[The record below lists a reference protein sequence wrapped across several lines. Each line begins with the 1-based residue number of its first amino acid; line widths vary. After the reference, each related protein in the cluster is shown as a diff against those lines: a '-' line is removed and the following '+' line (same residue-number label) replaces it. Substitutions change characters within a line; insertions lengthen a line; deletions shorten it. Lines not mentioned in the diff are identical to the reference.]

1 MTTRIDETP
10 HHQQDRVRL
19 AARRLNDE
27 PRNIGAVPH
36 ETPTRFDSA
45 HAGFDADLNP
55 VDDED
60 INTHG
65 SER

>member
-1 MTTRIDETP
+1 MTTRLDETP
-10 HHQQDRVRL
+10 RRQQDRS
-19 AARRLNDE
+19 RRIALRRADE
-27 PRNIGAVPH
+27 PRNVDAPSREIL
-36 ETPTRFDSA
+36 TPAHGA

-55 VDDED
+55 IDDED